1 MEKKKK
7 MATYEQLFTLSNKL
21 GLDKKTTSKV
31 MSLLERDLNTETL
44 VKSMEKLL
52 GKEKADKVFEL
63 TGK

>member
-1 MEKKKK
+1 